1 MKLRTYLLGLTL
13 LLAFSTVQAQERQ
26 FDMTEKG
33 TSTFAVGKI
42 VLANW
47 GYDDF
52 WYAGKIEKVSHDKY
66 FVRFFDNETEWMT
79 TETIAFIYLG
89 EGDEVF
95 CKSKNSL
102 VYKSAEIGKIDGE
115 RVFIKYMETGLTEW
129 NSIGNIRIGE
139 KQIVE

>member
-1 MKLRTYLLGLTL
+1 MKLQTYLLGLTL
-13 LLAFSTVQAQERQ
+13 LLAFSTLQAQPERH
-26 FDMTEKG
+26 FDVAEE
-33 TSTFAVGKI
+33 SSSVFATGKV

-47 GYDDF
+47 SYDDF

-79 TETIAFIYLG
+79 TENMTFIYLG

-95 CKSKNSL
+95 CKSKGSL

-115 RVFIKYMETGLTEW
+115 KIFVKYLETGVTEW
-129 NSIGNIRIGE
+129 NSIGNIRIKE
-139 KQIVE
+139 K

>member
-1 MKLRTYLLGLTL
+1 MKLRTILLGFTL
-13 LLAFSTVQAQERQ
+13 LLAVSTLQAQERQ
-26 FDMTEKG
+26 YDLAEES
-33 TSTFAVGKI
+33 TSVFGIGKI

-47 GYDDF
+47 SYDDF

-79 TETIAFIYLG
+79 TESMTFIYLG

-95 CKSKNSL
+95 CKAEGSL

-115 RVFIKYMETGLTEW
+115 KIFVKYLDTGVTEW
-129 NSIGNIRIGE
+129 NSIGNIRIKE
-139 KQIVE
+139 K